1 MWYDGNMSERT
12 KSSEVFQVGDLVKFT
27 EKNKETSVVYTAG
40 VGVVVSLDNGPFKDP
55 DDPDMIQVKF
65 GDEIKFVYHY
75 DKLLEPVT
83 TAERS

>member
-12 KSSEVFQVGDLVKFT
+12 KSATFQVGDLVKFT

-40 VGVVVSLDNGPFKDP
+40 VGVVISLGNGPFKDP

-75 DKLLEPVT
+75 DKLLEPVNT
-83 TAERS
+83 VERS